1 MNVPFGSTQ
10 GGIRSMHLNPTY
22 MSWVDN
28 SCVPVSHE
36 LGINW
41 LCEIKLLLDASV
53 LQPSLIEHYL

>member
-1 MNVPFGSTQ
+1 
-10 GGIRSMHLNPTY
+10 MHLNPTY